1 MVFAAFLLRAPA
13 PLLAIQ
19 LLWVNLV
26 TDSLPALA
34 LGVEPISREVME
46 EPPHKRD
53 ESIFSGGMGL
63 SIALEGCLVGALA
76 LLAYSAGRA
85 WFDVDPM
92 EPIIGRTMAFAVLSL
107 SQLVHSF
114 NMRSQGSVLEL
125 GLFGNGKLNTACIIC
140 AFLMVS
146 VIVFPPLSAVFRT
159 AMLTPLQWA
168 VVGGLSLCP
177 LVIVEGEKLLAKAG
191 RRRK

>member
-1 MVFAAFLLRAPA
+1 
-13 PLLAIQ
+13 
-19 LLWVNLV
+19 
-26 TDSLPALA
+26 
-34 LGVEPISREVME
+34 
-46 EPPHKRD
+46 
-53 ESIFSGGMGL
+53 
-63 SIALEGCLVGALA
+63 
-76 LLAYSAGRA
+76 
-85 WFDVDPM
+85 
-92 EPIIGRTMAFAVLSL
+92 MAFAVLSL

-114 NMRSQGSVLEL
+114 NMRSQRSVLEQ
-125 GLFGNGKLNTACIIC
+125 GLFGNGKLNTACSIC